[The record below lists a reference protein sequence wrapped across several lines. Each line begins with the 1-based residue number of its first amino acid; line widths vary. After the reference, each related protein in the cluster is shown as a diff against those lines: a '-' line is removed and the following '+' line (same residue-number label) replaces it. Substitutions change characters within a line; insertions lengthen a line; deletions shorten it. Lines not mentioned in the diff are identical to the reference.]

1 MIELSRPSRT
11 ILLVVLA
18 ISAMIAMIAM
28 GCEPVVTE
36 YHRRSSF
43 YRMASDVELVDEYV
57 DGQGRRVV
65 FIEDGLL
72 PSEQAKHDEEAAARV
87 EAKKANRARLRSEAI
102 RAGKPIPP
110 EAMEPGP
117 PKKFLA
123 RQILDDGE
131 VIMQALLPDHV
142 LANTMSSL
150 RSQQYL
156 ELWDQM
162 VAESTKREYQAQ
174 GLDVDD
180 FVRFCVQNRSE
191 LMMTLNRMSF
201 GYYGGSDVIIERLSD
216 LSVRLRFAP
225 QIGSQ
230 FKFRE
235 VFISQERD
243 GMKLAGIH

>member
-1 MIELSRPSRT
+1 MIKMIKLRPPIRT
-11 ILLVVLA
+11 ILFAVLGTTS
-18 ISAMIAMIAM
+18 I
-28 GCEPVVTE
+28 GCETVVTE
-36 YHRRSSF
+36 YHQRSSF

-57 DGQGRRVV
+57 DANGRRVV
-65 FIEDGLL
+65 FIEDGPL
-72 PSEQAKHDEEAAARV
+72 PSEQERLDEVASARV
-87 EAKKANRARLRSEAI
+87 KAKKAERDRLRSEAI

-110 EAMEPGP
+110 EAMEPKP

-123 RQILDDGE
+123 RQVLDDGTI
-131 VIMQALLPDHV
+131 IMQAMFPDHV

-150 RSQQYL
+150 RNQQYL

-162 VAESTKREYQAQ
+162 VAESTKRQYQAQ

-201 GYYGGSDVIIERLSD
+201 SYYGGSEVIIERMQD
-216 LSVRLRFAP
+216 LSVRLRFSP

-230 FKFRE
+230 FTFRE
-235 VFISQERD
+235 VFIAQERD
-243 GMKLAGIH
+243 GMRLAGIH

>member
-1 MIELSRPSRT
+1 MMRAGRPIRT
-11 ILLVVLA
+11 LLLPVALA
-18 ISAMIAMIAM
+18 AAA

-57 DGQGRRVV
+57 DANGRRVV
-65 FIEDGLL
+65 FIEDGPL
-72 PSEQAKHDEEAAARV
+72 PSEQAKRDEQSRARA
-87 EAKKANRARLRSEAI
+87 EAKKAERARLRSEAI

-110 EAMEPGP
+110 EAMEPEA
-117 PKKFLA
+117 PKKFQA
-123 RQILDDGE
+123 REVLDDGT

-150 RSQQYL
+150 RNQQYL

-162 VAESTKREYQAQ
+162 VAASTKREFQAQ
-174 GLDVDD
+174 GMDVDD

-201 GYYGGSDVIIERLSD
+201 GYYGGSEVIIERLPD

-230 FKFRE
+230 FVFRE
-235 VFISQERD
+235 VFITQERD

>member
-1 MIELSRPSRT
+1 MISSGRLFWT
-11 ILLVVLA
+11 TLLAAVTTTA
-18 ISAMIAMIAM
+18 I
-28 GCEPVVTE
+28 GCESVVTE

-43 YRMASDVELVDEYV
+43 YRMASEVELVDEYV
-57 DGQGRRVV
+57 DAQGRRVV

-72 PSEQAKHDEEAAARV
+72 PSEQDALDEVSAARA
-87 EAKKANRARLRSEAI
+87 EAKKAERARIRSEAI
-102 RAGKPIPP
+102 RAGRPIPP
-110 EAMEPGP
+110 EGMEPGP
-117 PKKFLA
+117 LKQFLA
-123 RQILDDGE
+123 REVLDDGT

-150 RSQQYL
+150 RNQQYL
-156 ELWDQM
+156 ELWDQV
-162 VAESTKREYQAQ
+162 VAESTKRDYQAQ

-201 GYYGGSDVIIERLSD
+201 GYYGGSEVIIERLPD

>member
-1 MIELSRPSRT
+1 MIKLRLPIRT
-11 ILLVVLA
+11 ILFSVLGTTL
-18 ISAMIAMIAM
+18 I
-28 GCEPVVTE
+28 GCETVVTE
-36 YHRRSSF
+36 YHQRSSF

-57 DGQGRRVV
+57 DKNGRRVV
-65 FIEDGLL
+65 FIEDGPL
-72 PSEQAKHDEEAAARV
+72 PSEQERLDDVALAKA
-87 EAKKANRARLRSEAI
+87 EAKKAERARIRSEAI

-110 EAMEPGP
+110 RAMEPKP

-123 RQILDDGE
+123 RQVFDDGT
-131 VIMQALLPDHV
+131 VVMQAMFPDHV

-150 RSQQYL
+150 RNQQYL
-156 ELWDQM
+156 ELWDQV

-201 GYYGGSDVIIERLSD
+201 GYYGGSEVIIERLSD
-216 LSVRLRFAP
+216 LSVRLRFSP